1 MSKATVAGKKPLSQ
15 KKRSVSAVG
24 APDFFRNKLML
35 PADIA
40 ADIEKQG
47 LEPRWI
53 AYKPYVENGNSH
65 DKGWVAYRRPKQGTG
80 AVDELQLGSS
90 PDGIIRR
97 GDLVLAVRKQEMGDR
112 HRAYNEERAYNQT
125 FRHKKAMADE
135 LRQMAKEANLEVTE
149 GYEEDE
155 TDSEDN

>member
-1 MSKATVAGKKPLSQ
+1 MSKSTLAGKKPLSQ
-15 KKRSVSAVG
+15 KKRSTSAIG

-35 PADIA
+35 PQEVADDIA
-40 ADIEKQG
+40 KRG

-53 AYKPYVENGNSH
+53 AYKPYIENGNSH
-65 DKGWVAYRRPKQGTG
+65 DKGWVAYRRPKEATS
-80 AVDELQLGSS
+80 VDELQLGSS

-97 GDLVLAVRKQEMGDR
+97 GDLVLAVRKKEMGDR

-155 TDSEDN
+155 NDSDDA